1 MFDEILYPYT
11 DYNCTDLTLNLSDM
25 ILKLDVKC
33 CPNKY
38 DKYNDVIYGVFPYVT
53 QPENDTSLN
62 YIFKRTRWAFPSNR
76 FTWPLLEQWNE
87 WQTNSVISNVC

>member
-25 ILKLDVKC
+25 ILKFDVKC

-53 QPENDTSLN
+53 QPENDTSIN
-62 YIFKRTRWAFPSNR
+62 HW
-76 FTWPLLEQWNE
+76 WPVSSYDIYNPHWKKKKEKKIH
-87 WQTNSVISNVC
+87 SVLIVR

>member
-1 MFDEILYPYT
+1 
-11 DYNCTDLTLNLSDM
+11 M

-87 WQTNSVISNVC
+87 WQTNSVISTYVKDDFKKHIFKEEAPIYASLLLNN